1 MGSSICTGEASAD
14 VADREPI
21 VGKKPIANEC
31 NRAGRNCG
39 RAVIGFCNASGD
51 R

>member
-1 MGSSICTGEASAD
+1 MGSSICTGETSGD
-14 VADREPI
+14 VADRELI
-21 VGKKPIANEC
+21 VGKKPIADEC

-39 RAVIGFCNASGD
+39 CTIIGFCNASGD